1 MKRLINRVSFFIS
14 SVLFVII
21 VLFTNIVYAEKNEK
35 EKLEVLFISSY
46 SLNFISFED
55 QIQGIRE
62 GLNNNANIKIEY
74 MNSSNIDLEENELR
88 FYDLVKMNLEN
99 YNNYDAIIVGDDE
112 ALEFTLKYRE
122 DIFKGI
128 PIVFLGIQRTDLI
141 RKAFEFEGISGVREL
156 ESVEENIDLIKKLHS
171 NIENIIFLND
181 CGENFYPDL
190 VEKNPQFN
198 FGELITNE
206 LSIDEFRKVIS
217 ELEENTAIISF
228 YPDHFKDRE
237 WLNTQDI
244 NKMIAELNPNIPVYS
259 ILNYSIGTGSIGG
272 KVIKHFEQGRLAGQI
287 VLQLLEG
294 KDEEEV
300 YIGYD
305 LANKHVFDYNVLK
318 NFNIRISSLPDNSEI
333 INNPL
338 NIIKEYKSVFIIT
351 CIMFLTLL
359 LLVVALIKHI
369 QYKNKFEKEIIKAKD
384 KAEEINR
391 LKSYFISNISHELKT
406 PINVILCAAQL
417 LESKRVD
424 NYNINNENNTID
436 IIKDNS
442 YRLIRL
448 INNII
453 DVEKG
458 EVDELTLNLKKDN
471 LVSLIEDIV
480 TSVIP
485 YAKRKELNL
494 IFDTEEEEIIMDM
507 DIEKI
512 ERIILNLLSNAIK
525 FSNENGNIY
534 IKIMLNNDDVD
545 IVVEDEGI
553 GISKDDIPYIFDKF
567 IQVDNTFNRKNEG
580 SGIGLA
586 IVKSFIEIHNG
597 KIMVESQVG
606 KGTKFIVKLPKII
619 NNEDTTGDSHIY
631 KSSFSE
637 KNIIDELTSI
647 KCRVKKELSDIYA

>member
-21 VLFTNIVYAEKNEK
+21 VLFTNIVYAEEIVK

-55 QIQGIRE
+55 QVQGIRE

-122 DIFKGI
+122 DIFKSI

-228 YPDHFKDRE
+228 YPNHFKDRE

-417 LESKRVD
+417 LESKKVD
-424 NYNINNENNTID
+424 NYNINNKNNTID

>member
-21 VLFTNIVYAEKNEK
+21 VLFTNIVYAEEIVK

-55 QIQGIRE
+55 QVQGIRE

-217 ELEENTAIISF
+217 ELEENTAIISL
-228 YPDHFKDRE
+228 YPNHFKDRE

-244 NKMIAELNPNIPVYS
+244 NKMIAELNLNIPVYS

-391 LKSYFISNISHELKT
+391 LKAYFISNISHELKT

-453 DVEKG
+453 DVEKA
-458 EVDELTLNLKKDN
+458 EVDELTLNLKKGN

-534 IKIMLNNDDVD
+534 IRIMLNNDDVD

-586 IVKSFIEIHNG
+586 IVKSFIDIHNG

-619 NNEDTTGDSHIY
+619 NNEDTTADSHIY

-637 KNIIDELTSI
+637 KNIIDELRSI

>member
-46 SLNFISFED
+46 SSNFISFED
-55 QIQGIRE
+55 QVQGIRE

-228 YPDHFKDRE
+228 YPNHFKDRE

-417 LESKRVD
+417 LESKKVD
-424 NYNINNENNTID
+424 NYNINNKNNTID

-534 IKIMLNNDDVD
+534 IRIMLNNDDVD

-637 KNIIDELTSI
+637 KNIIDELRSI

>member
-1 MKRLINRVSFFIS
+1 MKRLINRVSFFIG

-21 VLFTNIVYAEKNEK
+21 VLFTNIVYAEENVK

-55 QIQGIRE
+55 QVQGIRE

-74 MNSSNIDLEENELR
+74 MNSSNINLEENELR

-359 LLVVALIKHI
+359 LLVIALIKHI

-391 LKSYFISNISHELKT
+391 LKAYFISNISHELKT

-534 IKIMLNNDDVD
+534 IRIMLNNDDVD

-619 NNEDTTGDSHIY
+619 NNEDTTADSHIY

-637 KNIIDELTSI
+637 KNIIDELRSI

>member
-55 QIQGIRE
+55 QVQGIRE

-122 DIFKGI
+122 DIFKGM

-217 ELEENTAIISF
+217 ELEENTAIISL
-228 YPDHFKDRE
+228 YPNHFKDRE

-417 LESKRVD
+417 LESKKVD
-424 NYNINNENNTID
+424 NYNINNKNNTID

-534 IKIMLNNDDVD
+534 IRIMLNNDDVD

-619 NNEDTTGDSHIY
+619 NNEDTTADSHIY

>member
-55 QIQGIRE
+55 QVQGIRE

-417 LESKRVD
+417 LESKRV
-424 NYNINNENNTID
+424 NNHNINNENNTID

-534 IKIMLNNDDVD
+534 IRIMLNNDDVD

>member
-21 VLFTNIVYAEKNEK
+21 VLFTNIVYAEENVK

-46 SLNFISFED
+46 SSNFISFED
-55 QIQGIRE
+55 QVQGIRE

-417 LESKRVD
+417 LESKKVD
-424 NYNINNENNTID
+424 NYNINNKNNTID

-458 EVDELTLNLKKDN
+458 EVEELTLNLKKDN

-534 IKIMLNNDDVD
+534 IRIMLNNDDVD

-567 IQVDNTFNRKNEG
+567 IQVDKTFNRKNEG

-619 NNEDTTGDSHIY
+619 NNEDTTADSHIY

>member
-55 QIQGIRE
+55 QVQGIRE

-122 DIFKGI
+122 DIFKSI

-217 ELEENTAIISF
+217 ELEENTAIISL
-228 YPDHFKDRE
+228 YPNHFKDRE

-417 LESKRVD
+417 LESKKVD
-424 NYNINNENNTID
+424 NYNINNKNNTID

-458 EVDELTLNLKKDN
+458 ELDELTLNLKKDN

-534 IKIMLNNDDVD
+534 IRIMLNNDDVD

>member
-21 VLFTNIVYAEKNEK
+21 VLFTNIVYAEENVK

-46 SLNFISFED
+46 SSNFISFED
-55 QIQGIRE
+55 QVQGIRE

-217 ELEENTAIISF
+217 ELEENTAIISL

-359 LLVVALIKHI
+359 LLVIALIKHI

-391 LKSYFISNISHELKT
+391 LKAYFISNISHELKT

-619 NNEDTTGDSHIY
+619 NNEDTTADSHIY

-637 KNIIDELTSI
+637 KNIIDELRSI

>member
-1 MKRLINRVSFFIS
+1 
-14 SVLFVII
+14 
-21 VLFTNIVYAEKNEK
+21 
-35 EKLEVLFISSY
+35 
-46 SLNFISFED
+46 
-55 QIQGIRE
+55 
-62 GLNNNANIKIEY
+62 
-74 MNSSNIDLEENELR
+74 
-88 FYDLVKMNLEN
+88 
-99 YNNYDAIIVGDDE
+99 
-112 ALEFTLKYRE
+112 
-122 DIFKGI
+122 
-128 PIVFLGIQRTDLI
+128 
-141 RKAFEFEGISGVREL
+141 
-156 ESVEENIDLIKKLHS
+156 
-171 NIENIIFLND
+171 
-181 CGENFYPDL
+181 
-190 VEKNPQFN
+190 
-198 FGELITNE
+198 
-206 LSIDEFRKVIS
+206 
-217 ELEENTAIISF
+217 
-228 YPDHFKDRE
+228 
-237 WLNTQDI
+237 
-244 NKMIAELNPNIPVYS
+244 MIAELNPNIPVYS

-458 EVDELTLNLKKDN
+458 EVEELTLNLKKDN

-534 IKIMLNNDDVD
+534 IRIMLNNDDVD

-619 NNEDTTGDSHIY
+619 NNEDTTADSHIY

-637 KNIIDELTSI
+637 KNIIDELRSI

>member
-21 VLFTNIVYAEKNEK
+21 VLFTNIVYAEEIVK

-55 QIQGIRE
+55 QVQGIRE

-171 NIENIIFLND
+171 NIENIIFLNN

-217 ELEENTAIISF
+217 ELEENTAIISL

-359 LLVVALIKHI
+359 LLVIALIKHI

-391 LKSYFISNISHELKT
+391 LKAYFISNISHELKT

-534 IKIMLNNDDVD
+534 IRIMLNNDDVD

-567 IQVDNTFNRKNEG
+567 IQVDKTFNRKNEG

-619 NNEDTTGDSHIY
+619 NNEDTTADSHIY

-637 KNIIDELTSI
+637 KNIIDELRSI

>member
-55 QIQGIRE
+55 QVQGIRE

-417 LESKRVD
+417 LESKKVD
-424 NYNINNENNTID
+424 NYNINNKNNTID

-534 IKIMLNNDDVD
+534 IRIMLNNDDVD

-619 NNEDTTGDSHIY
+619 NNEDTTADSHIY

>member
-21 VLFTNIVYAEKNEK
+21 VLFTNIVYAEEIVK

-55 QIQGIRE
+55 QVQGIRE

-171 NIENIIFLND
+171 NIENIIFLNN

-228 YPDHFKDRE
+228 YPNHFKDRE

-534 IKIMLNNDDVD
+534 IRIMLNNDDVD

-619 NNEDTTGDSHIY
+619 NNEDTTADSHIY

-637 KNIIDELTSI
+637 KNIIDELRSI
-647 KCRVKKELSDIYA
+647 KCRAKKELSDIYA